1 MHLLGLNLP
10 TLQRNC
16 NPSRH
21 PSNPTIINTKINTNT
36 TIMGR
41 WSHLDSDD
49 DRLPPGM
56 SRMGYDADTQ
66 TYSYRDSDG
75 SYWEG
80 APGCKYGKL
89 HRVQNAAPPLPSIN
103 IPVDPAGLDQRHR
116 FILHDYDDES
126 EYDPYDSD
134 DNKSYKQGD
143 DEELPTTNAY
153 NNEKK
158 QLQLQLPTFESLTN
172 NPSRPNSPSRPQ
184 QQQQQ
189 QHQQQQRPHLPDH
202 QPEPSPKS
210 IAERA
215 TSSGSGSQKK
225 PSLLKRTGT
234 LSRITRFL
242 SLSSS
247 SSSRARSA
255 AAVSRRATDAGRS
268 QPLAYSEGGGGG
280 GGGGSSGRWPG
291 QVQGDGA
298 GSNSPPRRARV
309 RATTF
314 DEILGVGDRAR

>member
-10 TLQRNC
+10 TLQL
-16 NPSRH
+16 PTL
-21 PSNPTIINTKINTNT
+21 PGTQSNPTIINPKINT

-75 SYWEG
+75 SFWEG

-184 QQQQQ
+184 HQQQQ
-189 QHQQQQRPHLPDH
+189 QHQRPHLPDH
-202 QPEPSPKS
+202 QPEPSRKS

-215 TSSGSGSQKK
+215 TSSASGSQKK

-280 GGGGSSGRWPG
+280 GGSSGRWPG
-291 QVQGDGA
+291 QVQQGGA
-298 GSNSPPRRARV
+298 GSNSAPRRARG